1 MNWKKWTTLA
11 VIALFVVANFF
22 LIFKKDSEV
31 ARSKYMNDWRT
42 VKEQNLVLTKQK
54 EGVVTPAEEENVYF
68 QNGMGDFG
76 EFLVTEGEEIH
87 SGTPLF
93 EYSPKNVEATIK
105 KLEAEVTK
113 LENDRDAIKENI
125 SRLEK
130 IRSDLSKKKEKEE
143 DTSNKDA
150 IDSTIKVQI
159 YEKESQLS
167 RVEGEIERLEEFV
180 SISED
185 DLDELTVSSTISG
198 VVKKISYDLQN
209 PVVTITSS
217 EQQIR
222 GLLDEDEFLEIE
234 EGMKVIIT
242 SKTLKNK
249 LEGTIA
255 KIAVNPEQEPQVHA
269 NSQYEFVVE
278 FDEAGA
284 DAFSDKNDTTEAEET
299 EKDRADQKRNTTDE
313 DEDEE
318 AAEIEDTY
326 SKVFNGAHVDLKIV
340 TKEVEDARTLPA
352 DTIRK
357 GYIYALKQN
366 GKIEKRKIKT
376 GIMVNGIYEI
386 TENVEKGELVLNNP
400 NNIKNKTAFFTPIEV
415 SKVKKKDLQGMRKK
429 EILKYLGQGLLS
441 NQ

>member
-1 MNWKKWTTLA
+1 MNWKKWS
-11 VIALFVVANFF
+11 VVGMIALFVVVNFF

-31 ARSKYMNDWRT
+31 ARSKYINDWRT

-113 LENDRDAIKENI
+113 LKNDRDAIKENI

-150 IDSTIKVQI
+150 IDSTIKAQI

-167 RVEGEIERLEEFV
+167 RVEGEIERLEELV

-185 DLDELTVSSTISG
+185 DLDGLKVSSTISG
-198 VVKKISYDLQN
+198 VVKKISHDLQN
-209 PVVTITSS
+209 PVMTITSS
-217 EQQIR
+217 KQQIK
-222 GLLDEDEFLEIE
+222 GLLDEEEILEVE
-234 EGMKVIIT
+234 EGMKVIIS

-249 LEGTIA
+249 LEGVIA
-255 KIAVNPEQEPQVHA
+255 KIAVNPEQEPQVHV

-278 FDEAGA
+278 FAEVGD
-284 DAFSDKNDTTEAEET
+284 DAFADKNDATEAEET
-299 EKDRADQKRNTTDE
+299 KEDKSDQNRNVT

-318 AAEIEDTY
+318 AVETEDIP

-340 TKEVEDARTLPA
+340 IKEVEDARTLPA
-352 DTIRK
+352 DTIRN

-400 NNIKNKTAFFTPIEV
+400 SNIKNKTAFFTPIEV